1 MANGTNGTAAGS
13 APRNWAILAG
23 VVVIVLAVSAFV
35 SLRPRRI
42 RVQITRPQRQD
53 ILSTITTN
61 GKVEPRQNFEAHSP
75 ASTTVKRILVHE
87 GDYAKPGQLLLQLDD
102 ETARAEFARATA
114 QLRAAQASYAA
125 LQAGGSQE
133 ELLNRQASLTK
144 AKGEHDIA
152 SRNLQALTRL
162 EKQGAASRQEVA
174 AARDRLNRAEADLE
188 FLQQKGTRRF
198 SRYDQEKVQ
207 ADLANAEAAV
217 KAAQDLI
224 ASSNVQAPFAG
235 TVYSLPVRQGAY
247 VNTGDLLVQ
256 VADLARMQV
265 RAFIDEP
272 DIGRLQMGQPVR
284 ISWDGLP
291 GRIWSG
297 SVSALPTNIVNRGSR
312 MIGEVLCVVDN
323 QDKKLLPNVN
333 VTAVVVTA
341 DTANALTLPR
351 EALHQEEHRSIVYI
365 VENGRL
371 VGRPVKTGVANLT
384 RIEITQGLSEKDTV
398 ALASL
403 SPSPLSDGAAV
414 KVVENP

>member
-1 MANGTNGTAAGS
+1 MANGTNGIAAGS
-13 APRNWAILAG
+13 ARRNWAILAG

-35 SLRPRRI
+35 LLRPRKI

-75 ASTTVKRILVHE
+75 ASTTVKHILVHE
-87 GDYAKPGQLLLQLDD
+87 GDFAKPGQLLLQLDD
-102 ETARAEFARATA
+102 ETARAAFARATA
-114 QLRAAQASYAA
+114 QLRTAQASYAA

-144 AKGEHDIA
+144 AKGEYDIA
-152 SRNLQALTRL
+152 GQNLRALTRL
-162 EKQGAASRQEVA
+162 EKEGAASQQEVA
-174 AARDRLNRAEADLE
+174 AARDRLSRAEADLE

-198 SRYDQEKVQ
+198 SRYDQERVQ

-224 ASSNVQAPFAG
+224 VSSNVRAPFAG
-235 TVYSLPVRQGAY
+235 TVYSLPVHQGAY

-256 VADLARMQV
+256 VADLAQMQV

-272 DIGRLQMGQPVR
+272 DIGRLRMGQAVR

-291 GRIWSG
+291 GRVWSG
-297 SVSALPTNIVNRGSR
+297 KVSALPSNIVNRGSR
-312 MIGEVLCVVDN
+312 MIGEVLCTVDN

-333 VTAVVVTA
+333 VAAVVVTA

-351 EALHQEEHRSIVYI
+351 EALHQEDNRSMVYV
-365 VENGRL
+365 VEDGRL
-371 VGRPVKTGVANLT
+371 VGRSVQTGVANLT
-384 RIEITQGLSEKDTV
+384 RIEITKGLSENDTV

-403 SPSPLSDGAAV
+403 SPSPLSDGAVV

>member
-1 MANGTNGTAAGS
+1 M
-13 APRNWAILAG
+13 
-23 VVVIVLAVSAFV
+23 LAVSAFV

-102 ETARAEFARATA
+102 ETARAEFAQATA

>member
-1 MANGTNGTAAGS
+1 MANGTNGTAAEN
-13 APRNWAILAG
+13 ARRNWAILAG

-42 RVQITRPQRQD
+42 RVQITKPQRQD

-61 GKVEPRQNFEAHSP
+61 GKAEPRQNFEAHSP

-87 GDYAKPGQLLLQLDD
+87 GDYVKPGQLLLQLDD

-162 EKQGAASRQEVA
+162 EKEGAASQQEVA
-174 AARDRLNRAEADLE
+174 AARDRLSRAEADLE
-188 FLQQKGTRRF
+188 FLQQKGARRF
-198 SRYDQEKVQ
+198 SRYDQERVQ

-247 VNTGDLLVQ
+247 VNAGDLLVQ

-272 DIGRLQMGQPVR
+272 DIGRLQMGQAVR

-291 GRIWSG
+291 GRVWNG
-297 SVSALPTNIVNRGSR
+297 QVSALPTNIVNRGSR

-333 VTAVVVTA
+333 VTTVVVTA
-341 DTANALTLPR
+341 DTTNALTLPR
-351 EALHQEEHRSIVYI
+351 EALHQEEHRSIVYV
-365 VENGRL
+365 VEDGRL

-384 RIEITQGLSEKDTV
+384 RIEITQGLSENDTV

-403 SPSPLSDGAAV
+403 SPSPLSDGAIV

>member
-1 MANGTNGTAAGS
+1 
-13 APRNWAILAG
+13 
-23 VVVIVLAVSAFV
+23 VLAVSAFV

-102 ETARAEFARATA
+102 ETARAEFAQATA

>member
-162 EKQGAASRQEVA
+162 EKEGAASRQEVA
-174 AARDRLNRAEADLE
+174 AARDRLSRAEADLE
-188 FLQQKGTRRF
+188 FLQQKGARRF

-272 DIGRLQMGQPVR
+272 DIGRLQMGQAVR

-341 DTANALTLPR
+341 DTTNALTLPR
-351 EALHQEEHRSIVYI
+351 EALHQEEHRSIVYV

-371 VGRPVKTGVANLT
+371 VGHPVKTGVANLT
-384 RIEITQGLSEKDTV
+384 RIEITQGLSENDTV

-403 SPSPLSDGAAV
+403 SPSPLSDGAVV

>member
-162 EKQGAASRQEVA
+162 EKEGAASRQEVA